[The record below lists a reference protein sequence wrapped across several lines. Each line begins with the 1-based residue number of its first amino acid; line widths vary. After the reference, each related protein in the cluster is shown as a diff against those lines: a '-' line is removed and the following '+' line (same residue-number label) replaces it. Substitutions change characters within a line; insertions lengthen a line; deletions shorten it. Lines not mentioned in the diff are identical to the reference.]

1 VGSRHPA
8 SPKIEVRNHEGIQSK
23 QRAGRPAYAG
33 WTAGQFRVAV
43 ERDEGGK
50 MKIFRMACA
59 ALLIGGAAAG
69 ARAADL
75 SPKSLA
81 SIGSSTSP
89 TFSPD
94 GATIAFVS
102 NASGLPQIWT
112 VSSHGGEP
120 KQLTHLADP
129 VQSVHWSPKGDWLAY
144 DVAPGGGLNVQV
156 YAIHPDGMGVK
167 LLTAG
172 GQVNNRLFGWTH
184 DGAEVQ
190 VATNKDDVS
199 RFDAFLVNP
208 TSGTARPVGQKTSL
222 TSITDV
228 SRDGR
233 FAIVSRLVARGDDNL
248 FLVDLATN
256 SETLLTPHNPPAE
269 FGWGV
274 FSPDGRRVY
283 LIGNGATDFAV
294 FGVIDLDSTRKPG
307 PMRVIAAR
315 KDAEAEGA
323 VLSNDGRTAK
333 LAWNVAGRTE
343 LASLDT
349 KTMRLSAG
357 PRVAPELK
365 RPVEFDQTGKRLA
378 LVALGAAAP
387 ADIWIANSGQVSAQQ
402 ITHSPHVGVDLA
414 QLATPK
420 LIRYPAHD
428 GVPLSGWLYRP
439 SSAKGPGPVV
449 FIYHGG
455 PEGQSRPTL
464 SGDVQSLVASG
475 ISVFLP
481 NVRGSTGYGKRFM
494 NLDNGALRV
503 NGVHD
508 IKSTTDALVKLGVAD
523 PKRLGIMG
531 GSYGGYMVMAGVT
544 EYPDMFAAGADL
556 YGVVNFDTFFKHT
569 QPWMAAISKVKYGDP
584 DTQAKML
591 FDLSP
596 INKLDRVKTPL
607 IVLHGANDTNVPVVE
622 AEQIVTK
629 LKQRGIPV
637 EYVLFPGEGHGFRRL
652 ENRIKATEA
661 TTRFFKSHLTD
672 ESNHF

>member
-1 VGSRHPA
+1 
-8 SPKIEVRNHEGIQSK
+8 
-23 QRAGRPAYAG
+23 
-33 WTAGQFRVAV
+33 
-43 ERDEGGK
+43 
-50 MKIFRMACA
+50 MKIVHTFLV
-59 ALLIGGAAAG
+59 ALLVAGGASSSVAAE
-69 ARAADL
+69 L
-75 SPKSLA
+75 SPKALA

-89 TFSPD
+89 SFSPD
-94 GATIAFVS
+94 GGTIAFVS

-112 VSSHGGEP
+112 VSSGGGQP

-156 YAIHPDGMGVK
+156 YAIHPDGSGAK

-184 DGAEVQ
+184 DGGAVEI
-190 VATNKDDVS
+190 ATNKDDAS
-199 RFDAFLVNP
+199 RFDALLVDP
-208 TSGTARPVGQKTSL
+208 TTGNARPIGQKNSL
-222 TSITDV
+222 TSISDV

-233 FAIVSRLVARGDDNL
+233 FAVVSRLAARGDNNL

-256 SETLLTPHNPPAE
+256 SETLLTPHKPPAE

-283 LIGNGATDFAV
+283 LIGNGTTDLAV
-294 FGVIDLDSTRKPG
+294 FGVIDLDPARNPSPVRI
-307 PMRVIAAR
+307 IAAR

-323 VLSNDGRTAK
+323 VLSNDGRTAI
-333 LAWNVAGRTE
+333 LAWNVAGRSE
-343 LASLDT
+343 LSRLDT
-349 KTMRLSAG
+349 TTMKVSAV
-357 PRVAPELK
+357 PQVAPELK
-365 RPVEFDQTGKRLA
+365 RPVEFDHTGKRLV

-387 ADIWIANSGQVSAQQ
+387 ADIWIANSGRGSAQQ
-402 ITHSPHVGVDLA
+402 LTHSPHVGVDLA
-414 QLATPK
+414 QLAIPK
-420 LIRYPAHD
+420 LIRYSAND
-428 GVPLSGWLYRP
+428 GVALSGWLYRP

-464 SGDVQSLVASG
+464 SGDVQSLVANG

-494 NLDNGALRV
+494 NLDNGSLRV

-508 IKSTTDALVKLGVAD
+508 IKSTTDALVKLGIAD

-569 QPWMAAISKVKYGDP
+569 QPWMATISKSEYGDP

-629 LKQRGIPV
+629 LKQREIPV

-652 ENRIKATEA
+652 ENRIKSTEA
-661 TTRFFKSHLTD
+661 TTNFFKVHLAAEGSKRHSGIEQAGLLRQPAEGGGISLLSRGRSLPELCD
-672 ESNHF
+672 R